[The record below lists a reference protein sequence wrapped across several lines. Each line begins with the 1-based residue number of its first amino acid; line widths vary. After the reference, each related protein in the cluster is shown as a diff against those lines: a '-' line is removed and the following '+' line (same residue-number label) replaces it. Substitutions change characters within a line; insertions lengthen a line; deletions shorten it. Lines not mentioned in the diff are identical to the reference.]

1 MGTELQFDFTNVQAM
16 TMDGGYAPP
25 QGAYNMVV
33 AEATIEASKSSSGQ
47 NLVLSFNVTQGE
59 HAGSGLKSWFPI
71 PNGLDAK
78 KDAFK
83 LGKIKRLMLSLG
95 VPPNAVA
102 GKLTMNTD
110 QMKGR
115 PICVYVEDRDPDPAS
130 GKRRYDAHT
139 VLPEDVQ
146 AALAG
151 QWSPRGGRKAAP
163 AAQAAPAQA
172 SPFAQQAAPAQAAP
186 AQAPVAANPGNNG
199 GGFDFG
205 AFQAPA
211 GGGATIP

>member
-25 QGAYNMVV
+25 QGAYNMMV
-33 AEATIEASKSSSGQ
+33 AEATIAASKSSSGQ
-47 NLVLSFNVTQGE
+47 NLVISFNVTKGE
-59 HAGSGLKSWFPI
+59 HTGSGLKSWFPI

-78 KDAFK
+78 KDSFK
-83 LGKIKRLMLSLG
+83 LAKIKRLMLSLG

-139 VLPEDVQ
+139 VLPEDAQ

-163 AAQAAPAQA
+163 AQAAGGAAQPT
-172 SPFAQQAAPAQAAP
+172 PFAQQAAPAP
-186 AQAPVAANPGNNG
+186 AAPVAASPGQNG

-205 AFQAPA
+205 AFTPPA
-211 GGGATIP
+211 GGGTAVIP